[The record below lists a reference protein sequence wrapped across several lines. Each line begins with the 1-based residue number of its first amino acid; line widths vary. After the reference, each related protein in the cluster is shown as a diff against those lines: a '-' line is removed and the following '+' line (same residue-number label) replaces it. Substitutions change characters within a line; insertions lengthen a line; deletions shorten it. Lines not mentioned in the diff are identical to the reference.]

1 MIWGYL
7 TEFWNA
13 ITSVGEYTIDFFRN
27 IGNAVAGAIGN
38 LFAFIIHSIT
48 DIFVFGG
55 WVIKSLGTFF
65 ANILQPIKFVFGFLK
80 SFIDGAFAT
89 PVSSDPIWDFN
100 PELMSVFNAIPYWTT
115 ISTVLGVCVL
125 FVIGMAI
132 VKQLTRI

>member
-13 ITSVGEYTIDFFRN
+13 ITGVAEYPIEFFKN
-27 IGNAVAGAIGN
+27 IGNAVAGALGN

-55 WVIKSLGTFF
+55 WFTSSLGTFF
-65 ANILQPIKFVFGFLK
+65 ANILAPVKFVFGFLK
-80 SFIDGAFAT
+80 SFIDSAFAT
-89 PVSSDPIWDFN
+89 PVSGDPIWEFTD
-100 PELMSVFNAIPYWTT
+100 ELMSVFHAIPYWTT
-115 ISTVLGVCVL
+115 ISSVLGVCVL